1 MTRATTGT
9 QSIER
14 AAVVMRV
21 IASRNRAGVRL
32 VDVAR
37 HGRLER
43 PTAHRILRCLI
54 AEGLVMQDARTR
66 RYFLGHLAFELGL
79 AAASRFD
86 LRDQCR
92 PALARLAA
100 ATGDTVFL
108 TLRSGFD
115 TVCIDRAEGTYPIK
129 ALVLEVGTRRP
140 LGVGAAGLA
149 LLMPLPDEAV
159 REVLAANA
167 LRLEGF
173 GHLTLPKMM
182 QMLKR
187 SRALGFALN
196 DASLTPDAVSVG
208 LALPS
213 RYGEPSLAVSIGAI
227 ASRMGA
233 ARQREIAGMIR
244 GELEDLAAAVDE
256 FAHP

>member
-1 MTRATTGT
+1 MAVSGT

-14 AAVVMRV
+14 AATVMRV

-37 HGRLER
+37 YGRLER

-66 RYFLGHLAFELGL
+66 RYFLGHLAFEFGL

-86 LRDQCR
+86 LREQCR

-115 TVCIDRAEGTYPIK
+115 TVCIDRAEGAYPIK
-129 ALVLEVGTRRP
+129 TLVLEVGTRRP

-149 LLMPLPDEAV
+149 LLMPLPDEAA

-167 LRLEGF
+167 LRLEAF
-173 GHLTLPKMM
+173 GGLTVPALLR
-182 QMLKR
+182 MLQ
-187 SRALGFALN
+187 RARKLGFALN
-196 DASLTPDAVSVG
+196 DAHITPDAISVG
-208 LALPS
+208 LALPN
-213 RYGEPSLAVSIGAI
+213 RYGDPFLAISIGAI
-227 ASRMGA
+227 ASRMSES
-233 ARQREIAGMIR
+233 RQRELAGLIR
-244 GELEDLAAAVDE
+244 TELKDLAAGVDE

>member
-1 MTRATTGT
+1 MSGT

-14 AAVVMRV
+14 AATVMRV

-37 HGRLER
+37 YGRLER

-54 AEGLVMQDARTR
+54 AEGLVMQDTRTR
-66 RYFLGHLAFELGL
+66 RYFLGHLAFEFGL

-86 LRDQCR
+86 LREQCR

-108 TLRSGFD
+108 TLR
-115 TVCIDRAEGTYPIK
+115 IDRAEGAYPIK
-129 ALVLEVGTRRP
+129 TLVLEVGTRRP
-140 LGVGAAGLA
+140 LGVGAGGLA
-149 LLMPLPDEAV
+149 LLMPLPDEAA

-167 LRLEGF
+167 LRLEAF
-173 GHLTLPKMM
+173 GRLTVPALVR
-182 QMLKR
+182 MLA
-187 SRALGFALN
+187 RARKLGFALN
-196 DASLTPDAVSVG
+196 DAHITPDAISVG
-208 LALPS
+208 LALPN
-213 RYGEPSLAVSIGAI
+213 RFGEPFLAISIGAI
-227 ASRMGA
+227 ASRMSES
-233 ARQREIAGMIR
+233 RQRE
-244 GELEDLAAAVDE
+244 LAALIRAELKELAAGVDE

>member
-1 MTRATTGT
+1 MALTGT

-14 AAVVMRV
+14 AAAVMRV

-37 HGRLER
+37 YGRLER

-54 AEGLVMQDARTR
+54 AEGLVMQDERTR
-66 RYFLGHLAFELGL
+66 RYFLGHLAFEFGL

-86 LRDQCR
+86 LREQCR

-115 TVCIDRAEGTYPIK
+115 TVCIDRAEGAFPIRT
-129 ALVLEVGTRRP
+129 LVLEVGTRRP

-149 LLMPLPDEAV
+149 LLMPLPDDAV
-159 REVLAANA
+159 REILAANA
-167 LRLEGF
+167 LRLEAF
-173 GHLTLPKMM
+173 GRLTVPAVLR
-182 QMLKR
+182 MLKR
-187 SRALGFALN
+187 ARTFGFALN
-196 DASLTPDAVSVG
+196 DAHITPDAISVG

-213 RYGEPSLAVSIGAI
+213 RYGDPLLAVSVGAI
-227 ASRMGA
+227 ASRMSE
-233 ARQREIAGMIR
+233 ARQREIAALIR
-244 GELEDLAAAVDE
+244 AELKDLAAGVDD